1 MSRVAPQFELRGVFA
16 AAITPHR
23 AGVEGPDF
31 SAMLELVDFLAAG
44 GVRGVCLL
52 GTTGEFLNYSFTER
66 QRLVYLAVKRSRV
79 PVIAG
84 VTHSTLAGAIQIA
97 GEATA
102 AGAECLLLA
111 PPYYFRYGQREIEEF
126 YLQFARETGDTVPL
140 LLYNIPQFTSEI
152 DVETVRK
159 LIDTGRFAGIKDSS
173 GDWPYF
179 EQLIAL
185 KKERPFALLCGD
197 ETISARALAAGADG
211 LISGCACA
219 IPELMAGLARAV
231 AAEDRSLAN
240 QLDARLLEF
249 VAWTRRFPFPVGIKR
264 AVELRG
270 QKAGPP
276 LTPLARD
283 TQLELEEFSAWFKA
297 WLPEMRKTAV
307 HA

>member
-1 MSRVAPQFELRGVFA
+1 VFA
-16 AAITPHR
+16 AAVTPHR

-31 SAMLELVDFLAAG
+31 SAMLELVDFLAAC

-52 GTTGEFLNYSFTER
+52 GTTGQFLDYSFTER

-79 PVIAG
+79 PIIAG

-111 PPYYFRYGQREIEEF
+111 PPYYFRYGQREIAEF

-140 LLYNIPQFTSEI
+140 LLCNIPQFTSAI
-152 DVETVRK
+152 DVGTVRK
-159 LIDTGRFAGIKDSS
+159 LIDTGRFAGIEDSS

-185 KKERPFALLCGD
+185 KKERPFVLLCGD

-219 IPELMAGLARAV
+219 IPELLVGLARAV
-231 AAEDRSLAN
+231 AAGDREAVVLLN
-240 QLDARLLEF
+240 ARLLEF
-249 VAWTRRFPFPVGIKR
+249 VAWTRRFPFPAGIKR

-276 LTPLARD
+276 ATPLASE
-283 TQLELEEFSAWFKA
+283 TQQELDEFSAWFKS
-297 WLPEMRKTAV
+297 WLPEMRKAAA
-307 HA
+307 HG